1 MIYDPKNIQKKR
13 FEYLTIN
20 NYLFFEI
27 KETNDTKS
35 KKYFNNDKGLEKIN
49 KENIFNSVNDSFCLL
64 FSYFKNINY

>member
-1 MIYDPKNIQKKR
+1 M

-64 FSYFKNINY
+64 FFIY

>member
-1 MIYDPKNIQKKR
+1 M

-27 KETNDTKS
+27 KETNDKKS

-49 KENIFNSVNDSFCLL
+49 KENIFNSFNDSFCLL
-64 FSYFKNINY
+64 FFIY

>member
-1 MIYDPKNIQKKR
+1 M

-27 KETNDTKS
+27 KETNDMKS
-35 KKYFNNDKGLEKIN
+35 KKYFNNDKVLEKFN

-64 FSYFKNINY
+64 FFIFLEYYLLKNINYF

>member
-1 MIYDPKNIQKKR
+1 M

-35 KKYFNNDKGLEKIN
+35 KKYFNNNKVLEKIN

-64 FSYFKNINY
+64 FFIY